1 MPVIFFLNPGPFL
14 LNTPDGDVLD
24 PKWRTLGTPDVAKIQ
39 KEKRRCDLADSF
51 LIY

>member
-14 LNTPDGDVLD
+14 LNTLDGDVLD
-24 PKWRTLGTPDVAKIQ
+24 PKWRTLGTAAVAKIQ